1 MGRSMIAP
9 ARDEGTGRDRRLRR
23 DYRAWVRTHH
33 PDLGGDPEVFAAG
46 LAVWR
51 AQAGT
56 PASDGRAQVSVFR
69 SRGGLWQV
77 VRWWHRRGHRHRPE
91 RRVL

>member
-1 MGRSMIAP
+1 MIAP
-9 ARDEGTGRDRRLRR
+9 ARREGTGRRLRR
-23 DYRAWVRTHH
+23 DYRAWVRAHH

-46 LAVWR
+46 LARRR
-51 AQAGT
+51 AQARPRESSPG
-56 PASDGRAQVSVFR
+56 GQAQVSVFR

-77 VRWWHRRGHRHRPE
+77 VRWWHRHGHRHRPE